1 MNHYID
7 VTLKPDAEMR
17 ENLLLNMLY
26 SKLHK
31 ALIDLRSRTIGVSFP
46 QYQVKLG
53 KLLRIHGHS
62 DGLQSL
68 QQTNWI
74 GGLVGYCEITPIKK
88 IPDVIGYRTV
98 SRIRPNM
105 SNSKLRRLKQ
115 RNSISEADIKN
126 YKAKMYAQSLDNPYL
141 ELISSTNGQRY
152 RRFIKFGELVDQ
164 PKVGQFDYFG
174 FSKTAT
180 IPWF

>member
-7 VTLKPDAEMR
+7 VTIKPDAEMR

-53 KLLRIHGHS
+53 KLLRIHGNS
-62 DGLQSL
+62 DCLQSL
-68 QQTNWI
+68 QQTDWI
-74 GGLVGYCEITPIKK
+74 GGLVGYCDITPINQN
-88 IPDVIGYRTV
+88 PNVVSYRTV

-126 YKAKMYAQSLDNPYL
+126 YKAKMYDQSLDNPYL
-141 ELISSTNGQRY
+141 ELTSSTNGQKY
-152 RRFIKFGELVDQ
+152 RRYIEFGELVDL
-164 PKVGQFDYFG
+164 PKVEQFDYFG
-174 FSKTAT
+174 LSKTAT